1 MVAVLAE
8 AILDA
13 PCPRVGL
20 TITELGIGE
29 SVYTVWRSADGER
42 NAVSGYR
49 RITGNDATFIT
60 DYHAPVGRP
69 VTYEIEVL
77 SGPAGASR
85 TQSNTVTLDTGG
97 EGYLMDPLVPQTCVP
112 VVGKRDKNDD
122 LYLRG
127 SALAALEYN
136 AEISIFKVMGSDKP
150 MALFGQ
156 RMAEMNLDTS
166 IGTRSAEQN
175 TRLKKLLKSTGQL
188 LFRPSPEWGQLDL
201 PGAMFIGNAQ
211 ATQVPVNVLMGGEI
225 TWWDMKSDVVQQPTI
240 KVLTATFTYGDVA
253 LLMSTYQQKQD
264 LMAGKTYL
272 EDLKNP
278 IG

>member
-112 VVGKRDKNDD
+112 VVGERDDNDD
-122 LYLRG
+122 IVLRG
-127 SALAALEYN
+127 PALSALEYHAN
-136 AEISIFKVMGSDKP
+136 ISIFNIMGSDKP

-156 RMAEMNLDTS
+156 RMAEMGLDTS
-166 IGTRSAEQN
+166 LGTRSAEQN
-175 TRLKKLLKSTGQL
+175 ARLKRLLKSTGQL
-188 LFRPSPEWGQLDL
+188 LFRPSPAWGLDL
-201 PGAMFIGNAQ
+201 SGSMFIANAV
-211 ATQVPVNVLMGGEI
+211 ATQLPINTLMGGQI
-225 TWWDMKSDVVQQPTI
+225 TWWDIKSDVVQQPTI